1 MYKIKIIS
9 LIITLLIL
17 NIFTLHAGTVKYNNA
32 PEKFKVF
39 NKKSK
44 KIITYYMVK
53 PGKLLSVSTK
63 RLNDISILSRVFTGT
78 KNKINSY
85 SYSVNFNNSLN
96 SVSTV
101 TKLVK
106 PSSSTYGLGGE
117 TISAFNKYKIDLKVY
132 NRNSEKI
139 SKEEG
144 KKAGKFKLN
153 SNLNNKLVIKNLS
166 NYTILYKITSKDI
179 IRSKKDIVEYI
190 HFTPNIY
197 NEEIEITNGEKKY
210 NYFTSSIKKEKDKL
224 LSLQLEGPVILKIV
238 SRMLFSDDKNF
249 TESSGYE
256 YNILNNDSMLVNFN
270 EKCIKSRKT
279 TILGNNSITPSRGTT
294 NIIKLEKGI
303 HNITIEAPN
312 PNRDLAFRFYINKKA
327 ISMKNNK

>member
-1 MYKIKIIS
+1 MLNTKIIS
-9 LIITLLIL
+9 LIITLLIII
-17 NIFTLHAGTVKYNNA
+17 NTFILHAGTVKYNNA

-44 KIITYYMVK
+44 KIITYYKVM
-53 PGKLLSVSTK
+53 PGKILSISTN
-63 RLNDISILSRVFTGT
+63 RLNEVSILSRVLIDT
-78 KNKINSY
+78 KTNINSY
-85 SYSVNFNNSLN
+85 TYSVNFNNSLN

-117 TISAFNKYKIDLKVY
+117 IVSAFNKYRIDLKVY
-132 NRNSEKI
+132 TNIIDNNSL
-139 SKEEG
+139 G
-144 KKAGKFKLN
+144 KNASKFKLN
-153 SNLNNKLVIKNLS
+153 RSLQNKLEIRNVS
-166 NYTILYKITSKDI
+166 NYTILYKVTSKDI
-179 IRSKKDIVEYI
+179 IKSKKDIVEYI

-197 NEEIEITNGEKKY
+197 NKEIEITNGEKNY
-210 NYFTSSIKKEKDKL
+210 NYFTSSNKEEKDKL

-312 PNRDLAFRFYINKKA
+312 PNRDLAFRFYINKKS